1 MERAI
6 GRSAAGRCDRAV
18 RRGWAAP
25 SLCLFAVL
33 GVCLTSAA
41 TAVASPPSF
50 TWAGVSTASEGWS
63 FLANW
68 EGDVAPTAG
77 VGTLTF
83 PRLTSTACTTE
94 PTLHPCYVSFNNV
107 SGLSAESMQID
118 DGNGYLI
125 GGDEIALGAGG
136 LSASPASGASGPAG
150 DFFEVPLNLTVSQ
163 TWSIANR
170 GGGEIGE
177 NGMLL
182 RGDLTGSGSTLNAE
196 LSDGAAWI
204 IENSTEVGPLK
215 IYGPKSTGPRISN
228 GLVILEDG
236 ELNSVD
242 EHPVDLSHIVFAGS
256 GAVGALTTEDAAF
269 DVGSGF
275 DPVEDIEAS
284 SAKLDASSVVAFEV
298 AGATAEQDY
307 SQLLSQGDIE
317 LNDASIEVFVRPLKE
332 GESCPV
338 LAPGQTFTFASTSS
352 TLSGSF
358 ANAPEGGAEL
368 PISFAKSCVR
378 KSQTIQINYVRS
390 GGSETVTGTVE
401 AAVFRRH
408 QEEEAAKKVLEEE
421 EIARKKHEE
430 ATRKLVEEHAKKV
443 AEEAVE
449 AEAAV
454 KKEHEEEAAAAVTK
468 QHQEEE
474 AAVAAK
480 RRQEEAAMG
489 GVLGAKEGTPDAT
502 LASTGLQASA
512 SGVVNVKISCPAAV
526 SNCAGTVTLRTLGA
540 VKASVAGAV
549 EAKPAILTLAT
560 GSFTIQGGQTKTV
573 ALHLSVKARAL
584 LGRVR
589 MLRVRATVAA
599 HDAAG
604 ASHVG
609 QLTATLHAA
618 KKRG

>member
-1 MERAI
+1 MERTI
-6 GRSAAGRCDRAV
+6 GRSAAGRCGRAV
-18 RRGWAAP
+18 RRGRAARL
-25 SLCLFAVL
+25 LCLFMVL
-33 GVCLTSAA
+33 GVCLTSAT
-41 TAVASPPSF
+41 TAVASPSSF
-50 TWAGVSTASEGWS
+50 TWAGVSTTSDGWS
-63 FLANW
+63 FPANW
-68 EGDVAPTAG
+68 AGDAAPTAEI
-77 VGTLTF
+77 GTLTF

-94 PTLHPCYVSFNNV
+94 PTQHPCYVSFNNV
-107 SGLSAESMQID
+107 SGLSAESVQID
-118 DGNGYLI
+118 DGDGYLI

-136 LSASPASGASGPAG
+136 LNASPASGASGPAG
-150 DFFEVPLNLTVSQ
+150 DFVEVPFNLTASQ

-182 RGDLTGSGSTLNAE
+182 RGDLTGSGSALNTE
-196 LSDGAAWI
+196 LSNGAAWI

-215 IYGPKSTGPRISN
+215 IYGPKNTGPRISN

-236 ELNSVD
+236 ELNSAD
-242 EHPVDLSHIVFAGS
+242 ERPVDLSHILFAGS

-275 DPVEDIEAS
+275 DPVEGIEAS
-284 SAKLDASSVVAFEV
+284 SVKLDASSDVDFEV
-298 AGATAEQDY
+298 AGTTAQQDY
-307 SQLLSQGDIE
+307 SQLLSHGAIE

-338 LAPGQTFTFASTSS
+338 LAPGQTFTFASTIS

-390 GGSETVTGTVE
+390 GGTETVTGTVE
-401 AAVFRRH
+401 AAVFKRH
-408 QEEEAAKKVLEEE
+408 QEEEAAKHEEE
-421 EIARKKHEE
+421 AKREE
-430 ATRKLVEEHAKKV
+430 ATRKLAEEHAKKV
-443 AEEAVE
+443 AEEAAA
-449 AEAAV
+449 AETVAKNKHEEEVAAAV
-454 KKEHEEEAAAAVTK
+454 AKQRQYEEIAAANRRAEEEAARGA
-468 QHQEEE
+468 
-474 AAVAAK
+474 
-480 RRQEEAAMG
+480 
-489 GVLGAKEGTPDAT
+489 VLGVREGTPDAT
-502 LASTGLQASA
+502 LASAALQASA
-512 SGVVNVKISCPAAV
+512 SGVVNVKISCPAAA

-573 ALHLSVKARAL
+573 TLHLSVKARSL
-584 LGRVR
+584 LGRVH
-589 MLRVRATVAA
+589 MLRIRATVAA

-604 ASHVG
+604 ASHVV

-618 KKRG
+618 KKHG